1 MSDIDRRHFLKG
13 VLSSLVQTA
22 GTVIVASAAVSAA
35 RAQGNDAEGA
45 DPPPEDVQEAADRL
59 AAANVAEAEAAAEPN
74 EFRNGAF
81 LNTPLGAFRN
91 GAPGGFRNRPQG
103 SFRNAPVGGFRN
115 TPWGA
120 FGNGGWSN
128 GGWGGFRNGGWPN
141 GAWMNWW

>member
-59 AAANVAEAEAAAEPN
+59 AATNLAEAEAAAEPN
-74 EFRNGAF
+74 QFRNGAF

-91 GAPGGFRNRPQG
+91 APPGGFRNSPIG
-103 SFRNAPVGGFRN
+103 VFRNAPVRRFRN
-115 TPWGA
+115 APW
-120 FGNGGWSN
+120 GNGG
-128 GGWGGFRNGGWPN
+128 
-141 GAWMNWW
+141 